1 MAKILIVEDNADLG
15 DLLVHFISAV
25 GHDVT
30 LRGDSRA
37 ALDTLNET
45 AFDLVITDMFMPDR
59 DGLEILRESK
69 RVSPTTPVLAMSGGS
84 TLFPTFDPLRCAR
97 QLGAV
102 AILPKPFRRSDL
114 IAAIDAALKSRPAAN
129 NARKAAPQVTN
140 SNIAPTL
147 SGRSTLS
154 GLKDARQRAA
164 IRTA

>member
-1 MAKILIVEDNADLG
+1 
-15 DLLVHFISAV
+15 
-25 GHDVT
+25 
-30 LRGDSRA
+30 
-37 ALDTLNET
+37 
-45 AFDLVITDMFMPDR
+45 
-59 DGLEILRESK
+59 
-69 RVSPTTPVLAMSGGS
+69 MSGGS

-154 GLKDARQRAA
+154 GLKDTRQRAA